1 MRQPVTAARVEEF
14 MKALGHGVKG
24 PARVFLVGGATAVLL
39 GWRDSTID
47 IDLKSVPER
56 DDILRQLSALKERL
70 EINIELAAPDNFIP
84 ALPGWEDRSQFIR
97 QEGNLTFLHYD
108 YYAQALAKIERGHE
122 NDLHDVEQLIS
133 RRLVDPRRLRQLF
146 SAIEADIPKYPAL
159 HAGSFRRA
167 VELVVTRALKNETT
181 DQNPSQ

>member
-14 MKALGHGVKG
+14 MKALGSGVKT

-47 IDLKSVPER
+47 INLKAVPEG

-70 EINIELAAPDNFIP
+70 EVNIELASPDNFIP

-97 QEGNLTFLHYD
+97 QEGRLTFLHYD

-122 NDLHDVEQLIS
+122 SDLRDIQQMVDND
-133 RRLVDPRRLRQLF
+133 LVDPVRLLELF
-146 SAIEADIPKYPAL
+146 SEIENDIAKYPAL
-159 HAGSFRRA
+159 DAGSFRRA
-167 VELVVTRALKNETT
+167 VELFVGDALQGRVK
-181 DQNPSQ
+181 S